1 MYFNDATFFNLSLNA
16 LFFIIPNSYLGV
28 PNVKN
33 EKMLNFILNERIHSV
48 DVFDNSTQ
56 SLLNSEEVSQF
67 IGRNQLFF

>member
-16 LFFIIPNSYLGV
+16 LFFTIPNSYLGV

-33 EKMLNFILNERIHSV
+33 EKMLNFIFNERIHSV

-56 SLLNSEEVSQF
+56 CLLNSEEVSQF
-67 IGRNQLFF
+67 IGRNQILF